1 MELPVDDLF
10 QPGNPFSVEPWDET
24 ETAEPR
30 HIAMVRIPSGRL
42 AVSDPLD
49 EKPRELTER
58 IPPGEYA
65 LEAAVI
71 AGEGEYG
78 GDRFPVTEEPAVRLL
93 IRDEPAVAWE
103 SALSEGEDPRLLL
116 DGHAYG
122 FSTDAA
128 TGSFADAAAWETL
141 SGKVGR
147 HYEEQD
153 DGACESIGNG
163 RIRAVDEAT
172 GSDLLSFCTGRR
184 DMAGMARPLRHRR
197 TRLDRGDH
205 VVPLASHHATPW
217 TYGRI
222 RGQAACHQIPRL
234 PRLPRGPPRP
244 VPRTPHP

>member
-1 MELPVDDLF
+1 MAPVETHAYGVARRRPLSA
-10 QPGNPFSVEPWDET
+10 GEPLLRGALGRDGDSR
-24 ETAEPR
+24 AAAHR
-30 HIAMVRIPSGRL
+30 HGAHPSGRL

-78 GDRFPVTEEPAVRLL
+78 EDRFPVTEEPAVRLL

-103 SALSEGEDPRLLL
+103 SALSESEDPRLLL

-163 RIRAVDEAT
+163 RIRAVDVAT
-172 GSDLLSFCTGRR
+172 GSDLVSFCTG
-184 DMAGMARPLRHRR
+184 
-197 TRLDRGDH
+197 
-205 VVPLASHHATPW
+205 ATGHGR
-217 TYGRI
+217 YGS
-222 RGQAACHQIPRL
+222 AAPAPANSSRSW
-234 PRLPRGPPRP
+234 
-244 VPRTPHP
+244 